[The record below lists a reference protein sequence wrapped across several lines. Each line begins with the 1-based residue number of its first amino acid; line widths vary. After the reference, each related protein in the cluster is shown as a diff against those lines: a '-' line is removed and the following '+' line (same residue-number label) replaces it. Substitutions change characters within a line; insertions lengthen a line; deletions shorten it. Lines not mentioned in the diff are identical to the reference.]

1 MVSSVEMVVVD
12 SSGKSFVVV
21 IHVVLVSSVLTLA
34 VLITFRSIVTPNI
47 RVVRPWCLVTCR
59 MVVPVV
65 MVVIVLLGTVLM
77 WCVLT
82 VVSVVTLNVI
92 VLS

>member
-1 MVSSVEMVVVD
+1 MVSSVEIMVVD

-34 VLITFRSIVTPNI
+34 VLITFLSIVTPNI
-47 RVVRPWCLVTCR
+47 RVVRPWCLVMCR
-59 MVVPVV
+59 MVPVV